1 MLVCVTTTGE
11 DLDSKVDPR
20 FARAAYFIIYDTDT
34 DKYEVI
40 GNEQTMN
47 VPQGAGVQ
55 ASSTIVDSEAKVV
68 LTGNCGPNAFR
79 VLQSSEIEVYV
90 GLGDLTAR
98 EAIEKFKAGEL
109 ESVTDANVEGHWT

>member
-34 DKYEVI
+34 DEYKVV
-40 GNEQTMN
+40 GNVQTMN
-47 VPQGAGVQ
+47 VPQGAGIQ
-55 ASSTIVDSEAKVV
+55 AATTIIDYEAEVV

-79 VLQSSEIEVYV
+79 VLNSNEIQLYV
-90 GLGDLTAR
+90 GLTDLTAR
-98 EAIEKFKAGEL
+98 EAIDKFKAGEL
-109 ESVTDANVEGHWT
+109 EPVTEANVEGHWL